1 MGGATPTRRLA
12 LRVRVEATLG
22 AIFAVLAIVT
32 TLSRSW
38 IESTTG
44 LDPDGG
50 SGATEWMIVAAFA
63 VSALAAAALAGH
75 EHRKLRAAR

>member
-1 MGGATPTRRLA
+1 MGGAARRLA
-12 LRVRVEATLG
+12 IRVRVEATFG

-32 TLSRSW
+32 TFSRSW

-50 SGATEWMIVAAFA
+50 SGAAEWGIVAAFA
-63 VSALAAAALAGH
+63 VAALAAAALARH
-75 EHRKLRAAR
+75 EHRKLKAVR